1 MSQKTPPSTVALN
14 KKARHLYELS
24 EFTEAGIV
32 LTGPEV
38 KSIRAGKVN
47 FIDSYVDFRQGEA
60 WLVSLHIAPYA
71 NAGYVSQEP
80 DRARKLLL
88 HEREISKFAGLVA
101 QQGLTVVPVRL
112 YFKRGKIKVE
122 IALGKGKKLHEKRDS
137 EADRESKR
145 DIDRAMKER
154 NYS

>member
-1 MSQKTPPSTVALN
+1 MNQKISPTTVALN

-80 DRARKLLL
+80 DRARKLLM

-122 IALGKGKKLHEKRDS
+122 IALGKGKKLHDHRETLKRRAEERDM
-137 EADRESKR
+137 ARELS
-145 DIDRAMKER
+145 
-154 NYS
+154 

>member
-1 MSQKTPPSTVALN
+1 MSQKTSPSTVAVN

-71 NAGYVSQEP
+71 NAGYTSQEP

-88 HEREISKFAGLVA
+88 HEGEISKFAGLVA

-112 YFKRGKIKVE
+112 YFKRGKVKVE
-122 IALGKGKKLHEKRDS
+122 LALGKGKKLHDHRETLKRRAAERDM
-137 EADRESKR
+137 AREL
-145 DIDRAMKER
+145 A
-154 NYS
+154 

>member
-14 KKARHLYELS
+14 KKARHLSELS

-88 HEREISKFAGLVA
+88 HEREMSKFAGLVA

-122 IALGKGKKLHEKRDS
+122 IALGKGKKLHDHRETLKRRAEERDM
-137 EADRESKR
+137 ARELS
-145 DIDRAMKER
+145 
-154 NYS
+154 

>member
-88 HEREISKFAGLVA
+88 HEREFSKFAGLVA

-122 IALGKGKKLHEKRDS
+122 IALGKGKKLHDHRETLKRRAEERDM
-137 EADRESKR
+137 ARELS
-145 DIDRAMKER
+145 
-154 NYS
+154 

>member
-1 MSQKTPPSTVALN
+1 MNQKISPSTVALN

-112 YFKRGKIKVE
+112 YFKRGKSKVE
-122 IALGKGKKLHEKRDS
+122 IALGKGKKLHDHRETLKRRAEERDM
-137 EADRESKR
+137 ARELS
-145 DIDRAMKER
+145 
-154 NYS
+154 

>member
-1 MSQKTPPSTVALN
+1 MSQKTSPSTVAVN

-47 FIDSYVDFRQGEA
+47 FIASYVDFRQGEA

-88 HEREISKFAGLVA
+88 HQGQISKLADLVA
-101 QQGLTVVPVRL
+101 QQGLTVVPVSL
-112 YFKRGKIKVE
+112 YFKRGKVKVE
-122 IALGKGKKLHEKRDS
+122 IALGKGKKLHDHRETLKRRAAERDM
-137 EADRESKR
+137 AREL
-145 DIDRAMKER
+145 A
-154 NYS
+154 

>member
-1 MSQKTPPSTVALN
+1 MSQKTSPSTVAVN

-71 NAGYVSQEP
+71 NGGYVSQEP

-88 HEREISKFAGLVA
+88 HQGQISKFADLVA
-101 QQGLTVVPVRL
+101 QQGLTVVPVSL
-112 YFKRGKIKVE
+112 YFKRGKVKVE
-122 IALGKGKKLHEKRDS
+122 IALGKGKKLHDHRETLKRRAAERDM
-137 EADRESKR
+137 AREL
-145 DIDRAMKER
+145 A
-154 NYS
+154 

>member
-1 MSQKTPPSTVALN
+1 MSQKTPPSTVAVN

-60 WLVSLHIAPYA
+60 WLVSRHIAPYA
-71 NAGYVSQEP
+71 NAGDMSQEP
-80 DRARKLLL
+80 DRSRKLLL
-88 HEREISKFAGLVA
+88 HEGEISKFAGLVA

-112 YFKRGKIKVE
+112 YFKRGKVKVE
-122 IALGKGKKLHEKRDS
+122 IALGKGKKLHDHRETLKRRAAERDM
-137 EADRESKR
+137 AREL
-145 DIDRAMKER
+145 A
-154 NYS
+154 

>member
-1 MSQKTPPSTVALN
+1 MSQKTSPSTVAVN
-14 KKARHLYELS
+14 KMARHLYELS

-88 HEREISKFAGLVA
+88 HQGQISKFADLVA
-101 QQGLTVVPVRL
+101 QQGLTVVPVSL
-112 YFKRGKIKVE
+112 YFKRGKVKVE
-122 IALGKGKKLHEKRDS
+122 IALGKGKKLHDHRETLKRRAAERDM
-137 EADRESKR
+137 AREL
-145 DIDRAMKER
+145 A
-154 NYS
+154 

>member
-122 IALGKGKKLHEKRDS
+122 IALGKGKKLYDHRETLKRRAEERDM
-137 EADRESKR
+137 ARELS
-145 DIDRAMKER
+145 
-154 NYS
+154 

>member
-1 MSQKTPPSTVALN
+1 MNQKTSPSTVALN

-71 NAGYVSQEP
+71 NAGYMPQEP
-80 DRARKLLL
+80 DRSRKLLL
-88 HEREISKFAGLVA
+88 HEGEISKFAGLVA

-112 YFKRGKIKVE
+112 YFKRGKVKVE
-122 IALGKGKKLHEKRDS
+122 IALGKGKKLHDHRETLKRRAAERDM
-137 EADRESKR
+137 AREL
-145 DIDRAMKER
+145 A
-154 NYS
+154 

>member
-1 MSQKTPPSTVALN
+1 MSQKTSPSTVAVN

-88 HEREISKFAGLVA
+88 HQREISKFGDLVA

-112 YFKRGKIKVE
+112 YFKRGKVKVE
-122 IALGKGKKLHEKRDS
+122 IALGKGKKLHDHRETLKRRAAERDM
-137 EADRESKR
+137 AREL
-145 DIDRAMKER
+145 A
-154 NYS
+154 

>member
-1 MSQKTPPSTVALN
+1 MSQKTSPSTVAAN

-122 IALGKGKKLHEKRDS
+122 IALGKGKKLHDHRETLKRRAEERDM
-137 EADRESKR
+137 ARELS
-145 DIDRAMKER
+145 
-154 NYS
+154 

>member
-88 HEREISKFAGLVA
+88 HQGQISKFADLVA
-101 QQGLTVVPVRL
+101 QQGLTVVPVSI
-112 YFKRGKIKVE
+112 YFKRGKVKVE
-122 IALGKGKKLHEKRDS
+122 IALGKGKKLHDHRETLKRRAAERDM
-137 EADRESKR
+137 AREL
-145 DIDRAMKER
+145 A
-154 NYS
+154 

>member
-1 MSQKTPPSTVALN
+1 MSQKTSPSTVAVN

-71 NAGYVSQEP
+71 NAGYMPQEP
-80 DRARKLLL
+80 DRSRKLLL
-88 HEREISKFAGLVA
+88 HEGEISKFAGLVA
-101 QQGLTVVPVRL
+101 QQGLTVVPVRI
-112 YFKRGKIKVE
+112 YFKRGKVKVE
-122 IALGKGKKLHEKRDS
+122 IALGKGKKLHDHRETLKRKAAERDM
-137 EADRESKR
+137 AREL
-145 DIDRAMKER
+145 A
-154 NYS
+154 

>member
-1 MSQKTPPSTVALN
+1 MNQKTSPSTVALN

-80 DRARKLLL
+80 DRARKLLM

-122 IALGKGKKLHEKRDS
+122 IALGKGKKLHDHRETLKRRAEERDM
-137 EADRESKR
+137 ARELS
-145 DIDRAMKER
+145 
-154 NYS
+154 

>member
-1 MSQKTPPSTVALN
+1 MSQKTSPSTVAVN

-101 QQGLTVVPVRL
+101 QQGLTVVPVSL
-112 YFKRGKIKVE
+112 YFKRGKVKVE
-122 IALGKGKKLHEKRDS
+122 IALGKGKKLHDHRETLKRRAAERDM
-137 EADRESKR
+137 AREL
-145 DIDRAMKER
+145 A
-154 NYS
+154 

>member
-1 MSQKTPPSTVALN
+1 MSQKTPPSTVAVN

-38 KSIRAGKVN
+38 KRIRAGKVN

-88 HEREISKFAGLVA
+88 HQGQISKFADLVA
-101 QQGLTVVPVRL
+101 QQGLTVVPVSL
-112 YFKRGKIKVE
+112 YFKRGKVKVE
-122 IALGKGKKLHEKRDS
+122 IALGKGKKLHDHRETLKRRAAERDM
-137 EADRESKR
+137 AREL
-145 DIDRAMKER
+145 A
-154 NYS
+154 

>member
-1 MSQKTPPSTVALN
+1 MSQKTSPSTVALN

-88 HEREISKFAGLVA
+88 HEREISKFSGLVA

-122 IALGKGKKLHEKRDS
+122 IALGKGKKLHDHRETLKRRAEERDM
-137 EADRESKR
+137 ARELS
-145 DIDRAMKER
+145 
-154 NYS
+154 

>member
-1 MSQKTPPSTVALN
+1 MSQKTPPSTVAVN

-88 HEREISKFAGLVA
+88 HQGQISKFADLVA
-101 QQGLTVVPVRL
+101 QQGLTVVPVSL
-112 YFKRGKIKVE
+112 YFKRGKVKVE
-122 IALGKGKKLHEKRDS
+122 IALGKGKKLHDHRETLKRKAAERDM
-137 EADRESKR
+137 AREL
-145 DIDRAMKER
+145 A
-154 NYS
+154 

>member
-1 MSQKTPPSTVALN
+1 MSQKTSPSTVAVN

-71 NAGYVSQEP
+71 NAGYTSQEP

-88 HEREISKFAGLVA
+88 HQGQISKFADLVA
-101 QQGLTVVPVRL
+101 QQGLTVVPVSL
-112 YFKRGKIKVE
+112 YFKRGKVKVE
-122 IALGKGKKLHEKRDS
+122 IALGKGKKLHDHRETLKRRAAERDM
-137 EADRESKR
+137 AREL
-145 DIDRAMKER
+145 A
-154 NYS
+154 

>member
-80 DRARKLLL
+80 DRARKLLM

-122 IALGKGKKLHEKRDS
+122 IALGKGKKLHDHRETLKRRAEERDM
-137 EADRESKR
+137 ARELS
-145 DIDRAMKER
+145 
-154 NYS
+154 